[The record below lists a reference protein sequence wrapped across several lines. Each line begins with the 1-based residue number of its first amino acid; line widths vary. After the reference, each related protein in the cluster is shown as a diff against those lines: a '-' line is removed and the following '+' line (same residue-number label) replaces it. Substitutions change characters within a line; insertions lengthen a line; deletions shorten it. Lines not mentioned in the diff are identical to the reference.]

1 MLDLKLFCKLKA
13 TDTVT
18 MILKNNGGGN
28 LDYFI
33 VSQSVAF
40 SLITYGK
47 AEGVVKDTTQFNIRL
62 GVLLPLIEKG
72 YKFFIKVVDNQLH
85 FESETGDLVF
95 SPLCVEFYDEFAAN
109 VVKKYLRYEETV
121 QRGITVNIEKTILEQ
136 KIASLKEQYNSLTIM
151 QLSSTP
157 NDPFTPDTKAEE
169 ARVKYQEDLKT
180 LEDELAKVDANSNDT
195 TVGEYDFSDFI
206 PLSLIAARAG
216 AMLHMCEDYS
226 VVDLKDVSFFRK
238 GDCISQVFNGKLL
251 YQLLLDG
258 NGKHFYTFENDIVY
272 TSEKGNTSVFIPR
285 YLPSTCSDP
294 SMLTRGVVQEKY
306 SVNLRTVIALLSV
319 IKSHFS
325 DFKINFG
332 EGKFILSNDSGE
344 RLIQSFDISD
354 AKTLQLSK
362 MMRDGSITGD
372 ISMATV
378 TLPKEMQTYLS
389 MFKENT
395 VFYVK
400 SKKIVIQSDRLYAVF
415 GRIGGNS

>member
-18 MILKNNGGGN
+18 MILKSNGGGN

-40 SLITYGK
+40 SLITYGT
-47 AEGVVKDTTQFNIRL
+47 AEGTIKGTTQFNIRL
-62 GVLLPLIEKG
+62 GALLPLIEKG

-85 FESETGDLVF
+85 FESEAGDLVF

-109 VVKKYLRYEETV
+109 MVKKYLRYEEAL
-121 QRGITVNIEKTILEQ
+121 QGGISVNIEKASVEQ
-136 KIASLKEQYNSLTIM
+136 KISALKANYNYLVTM
-151 QLSSTP
+151 QLSPTP
-157 NDPFTPDTKAEE
+157 DDPYTVDTKAEKTH
-169 ARVKYQEDLKT
+169 AKYRDDLKVLEGKLAELESRSTSTT
-180 LEDELAKVDANSNDT
+180 LK
-195 TVGEYDFSDFI
+195 EYDFSDFI
-206 PLSLIAARAG
+206 PLALIAARSN
-216 AMLHMCEDYS
+216 AMLHMCENYS
-226 VVDLKDVSFFRK
+226 VVDLKNVSFFKK

-258 NGKHFYTFENDIVY
+258 NGKHFYMFEDDIVY
-272 TSEKGNTSVFIPR
+272 MSEKGNTFVFIPR

-306 SVNLRTVIALLSV
+306 SVNLRSVIALFSV

-344 RLIQSFDISD
+344 SLTQKFDVSD
-354 AKTLQLSK
+354 AKTLQLAK
-362 MMRDGSITGD
+362 MMRDGAISSD
-372 ISMATV
+372 ISMATIA
-378 TLPKEMQTYLS
+378 LPKEMQVYLS
-389 MFKENT
+389 MFRENT
-395 VFYVK
+395 VFYIK
-400 SKKIVIQSDRLYAVF
+400 AKKIVIQSEKLYAVF
-415 GRIGGNS
+415 GRIGGDT